1 MKTEHLNNLS
11 FEIPD
16 DWIIEK
22 NEKNFLIHKNKGRG
36 VLTISFDNI
45 NNLNHNIGNH
55 ISDMLRKICRK
66 NKIKVDKSIY
76 ILDISKKDKTTAYT
90 TGITQNNT
98 FIKIWIVAENANLDI
113 VWVTYNSKKN
123 NREVKTV
130 DKIVNSFKFEN
141 S

>member
-22 NEKNFLIHKNKGRG
+22 NENNFLIHKNKGRG
-36 VLTISFDNI
+36 VLTLSFDNI

-55 ISDMLRKICRK
+55 ISDMLSKYAEK

-76 ILDISKKDKTTAYT
+76 IIDISKKRQNYIIYNGNYT
-90 TGITQNNT
+90 
-98 FIKIWIVAENANLDI
+98 K
-113 VWVTYNSKKN
+113 
-123 NREVKTV
+123 
-130 DKIVNSFKFEN
+130 
-141 S
+141 